1 VSSPK
6 RHCDVVVVGSGG
18 AGLVAACVAAD
29 RGARVTVLEA
39 TDLFGGTTAVS
50 GGQLWIPNSGPM
62 RRAGFADSFDDAL
75 LYLRRVS
82 LGTTSEEQLVAFLTA
97 APRLADYLETRAELP
112 LAPID
117 RVDYHPDWAGARR
130 GRTLEPLP
138 VATDD
143 LGPLRSRLRRSTTRG
158 PLTSTEARGGLNA
171 ETVQD
176 RTRRDV
182 RTQGSG
188 LVAGLVAAA
197 RRRGIQL
204 VHHHRAVALTRN
216 SRGYAVTAETA
227 DHARVDIESAAVVL
241 ATGGFAGSDELRR
254 DFLPPVPAVSTAAP
268 GSRGDAIRLGTANG
282 GHLAGMAEAWW
293 TPATTVPAAGR
304 LDLATPRNLV
314 RELAWP
320 GSVLVN
326 NAGRR
331 FVNEASS
338 YNDLG
343 KAFLK
348 FDPATHRYPNAPA
361 WLIFDATYKH
371 RYPVAGVPAGAP
383 APDWFTT
390 ADTLDA
396 LAAKLGINPEGLSVT
411 ARAMA
416 GFAAVGVDDAF
427 GRGGNAHDRFNGDSD
442 HQPNPCLGPLQVP
455 PFHAI
460 EVSLGINGTKGGLVT
475 DPTGAVLSSDNEPIA
490 GLFACGEA
498 AVALMGPGYAGSGAS
513 LGPALTTALLIGE
526 AIPLATTPPHAP
538 SPRLPN
544 PFQQVPIKGR
554 T

>member
-6 RHCDVVVVGSGG
+6 PHSDVVVVGSGG
-18 AGLVAACVAAD
+18 AGLVAGCVAAD

-50 GGQLWIPNSGPM
+50 GGQLWVPNSGPM

-75 LYLRRVS
+75 RYLRRVS
-82 LGTTSEEQLVAFLTA
+82 MGTTSEEQLVAFLTA
-97 APRLADYLETRAELP
+97 APRLADYLETRAGLP
-112 LAPID
+112 LAAID
-117 RVDYHPDWAGARR
+117 RVDYHPDWVGARR

-143 LGPLRSRLRRSTTRG
+143 LGPMRSRLRRSTTRG
-158 PLTSTEARGGLNA
+158 PLTSTEARAGLNA
-171 ETVQD
+171 ETVRD

-197 RRRGIQL
+197 RRRGVQL
-204 VHHHRAVALTRN
+204 LPDHRVVALTPN
-216 SRGYAVTAETA
+216 PRGYVVAAETT
-227 DHARVDIESAAVVL
+227 DRARVEIETAAVVL

-254 DFLPPVPAVSTAAP
+254 DFLPPAPAVSTAAP
-268 GSRGDAIRLGTANG
+268 CSRGDAIRLGTANG
-282 GHLAGMAEAWW
+282 GHLAGMCEAWW
-293 TPATTVPAAGR
+293 TPATTVPAANPV
-304 LDLATPRNLV
+304 DPATPRNLV

-326 NAGRR
+326 GAGRR

-343 KAFLK
+343 KAFLQ
-348 FDPATHRYPNAPA
+348 FDPATHRYPNTPA
-361 WLIFDATYKH
+361 WLIFDAAYKQ
-371 RYPVAGVPAGAP
+371 RYPLAGVPADAP

-396 LAAKLGINPEGLSVT
+396 LATKLGIDPEGLSVT

-427 GRGGNAHDRFNGDSD
+427 GRGGDAHDRFNGDAD
-442 HQPNPCLGPLQVP
+442 HRPNPCLGPLLVA
-455 PFHAI
+455 PFYAI

-475 DPTGAVLSSDNEPIA
+475 GPSGAVLSSDNEPIA
-490 GLFACGEA
+490 GLYACGEA
-498 AVALMGPGYAGSGAS
+498 AAALMGPGYAGSGAS
-513 LGPALTTALLIGE
+513 LGPALTTALIIGE
-526 AIPLATTPPHAP
+526 AIPGATTTAHTRRPHVPTKGARRA
-538 SPRLPN
+538 SP
-544 PFQQVPIKGR
+544 
-554 T
+554 